1 MRPKPYRLFIC
12 LCTFS
17 SMYLWQGFHLAGPN
31 FLSFWFMSLS
41 VNMLSTLGN
50 SCANSHIAANNRN
63 SLNVV
68 FFHLFELAVWVYI
81 YFPCTV
87 NSVNDLFPCDLNLL
101 SGLSIELSLLERVAS
116 KIMLLEGSIHSFW
129 EPNLSLLS
137 SLWPSYF
144 LVMYIPQGRLMLAL
158 RTDSS
163 GFMVV
168 ILFLIV
174 YAWNFLLPEHKGNSL
189 RRP

>member
-1 MRPKPYRLFIC
+1 MHIC
-12 LCTFS
+12 FYVPLTRFS
-17 SMYLWQGFHLAGPN
+17 SCWAKVLEVLVHE
-31 FLSFWFMSLS
+31 S
-41 VNMLSTLGN
+41 VKMLSTLGN
-50 SCANSHIAANNRN
+50 SCANSHIAANNIN

-81 YFPCTV
+81 CFPCTV
-87 NSVNDLFPCDLNLL
+87 NIVLMTFSPVISTCFLGYLL
-101 SGLSIELSLLERVAS
+101 SSVLLEKVAS
-116 KIMLLEGSIHSFW
+116 KIMLLEGSIHTFW

-144 LVMYIPQGRLMLAL
+144 LVMCIPQGRLMSAL
-158 RTDSS
+158 RTNSS

-174 YAWNFLLPEHKGNSL
+174 YVWNFLPEHKGNSL